1 MVIEFVDSIPSTQE
15 FVCEGVRA
23 EAIKPPF
30 MIVANEQTKGIGSR
44 NNEWQGF
51 RGNLFFSFCVDK
63 SFLPNDLHE
72 ASISIYF
79 SMIMREFLAS
89 QGSEIWIKWPNDF
102 YIEDKKIG
110 GTITSKISEN
120 YICGMGLN
128 LVGAPKNA
136 GILDIQISQN
146 EAVWGF
152 CELLEKKILWKQI
165 FSKFRLDFQKSK
177 KFITHIDGQ
186 EISLQ
191 DAEICDDGA
200 ILVNEKKVYSLR

>member
-1 MVIEFVDSIPSTQE
+1 MVVEFVDTIPSTQE
-15 FVCEGVRA
+15 FLCESVRFG
-23 EAIKPPF
+23 AIKPPF
-30 MIVANEQTKGIGSR
+30 MLVANEQSKGVGSR

-51 RGNLFFSFCVDK
+51 RGNLFISFCVDK
-63 SFLPNDLHE
+63 NFLPSDLHE

-79 SMIMREFLAS
+79 SMIMRELLAS
-89 QGSEIWIKWPNDF
+89 KGSKIWIKWPNDF
-102 YIEDKKIG
+102 YVEDKKIG
-110 GTITSKISEN
+110 GTITSKISEV

-128 LVGAPKNA
+128 LIAAPKNA
-136 GILDIQISQN
+136 GILDIEISQN
-146 EAVWGF
+146 DLVCGF

-177 KFITHIDGQ
+177 KFITHIDGK

-200 ILVNEKKVYSLR
+200 ILVNKKRVYSLR